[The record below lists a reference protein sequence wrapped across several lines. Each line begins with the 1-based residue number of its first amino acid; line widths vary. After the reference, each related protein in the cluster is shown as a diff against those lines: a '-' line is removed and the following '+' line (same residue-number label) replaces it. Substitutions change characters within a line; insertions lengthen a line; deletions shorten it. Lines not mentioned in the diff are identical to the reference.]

1 MYRGREAVE
10 RVPDGTPL
18 RNGAPAVAAKRPA
31 PAPAA
36 PLVDQQAFEDY
47 LKNGVGGGGGAEEAE
62 WRASQVGAAR
72 E

>member
-10 RVPDGTPL
+10 RVPDDAPL
-18 RNGAPAVAAKRPA
+18 RNGAQTVAAKRPA
-31 PAPAA
+31 PARAAA

-62 WRASQVGAAR
+62 WRASQVGAR